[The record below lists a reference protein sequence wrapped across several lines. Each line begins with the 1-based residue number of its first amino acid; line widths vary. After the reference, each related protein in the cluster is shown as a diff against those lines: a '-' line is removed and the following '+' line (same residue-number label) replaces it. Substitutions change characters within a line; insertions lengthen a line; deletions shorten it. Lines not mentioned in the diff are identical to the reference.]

1 MQPGIFHNPFTYDYN
16 KLTIVTTAITTH
28 MYFTVTV
35 PTRRPPVGPQ
45 GPRGPPGPP
54 GQTRRSLEA
63 QPSVEVAATNE
74 LMDDYSVP
82 NPFDFD
88 GHLSAITTHRN
99 KRSAGSKK
107 RYVLFI
113 LDSSGSI
120 KSPQFTVMKEVL
132 SDLLPLFCGNTS
144 FGVMSYGAK
153 LERDICF
160 DCDQKDRVKLWQAL
174 RSIKYHNG
182 GSTRSGDAIRCAC
195 DYMLSRDCGYLNEPN
210 SITDVIFLTDGHS
223 NSGENVCSA
232 THCIP
237 DGVNVI
243 SIGVGDNIDYDELE
257 CIKGDNGASSHIFDV
272 KDLAGL
278 KALQAAVSKFL
289 GDNHQ
294 QCRASFNPLP

>member
-1 MQPGIFHNPFTYDYN
+1 
-16 KLTIVTTAITTH
+16 

-35 PTRRPPVGPQ
+35 PTRPPI
-45 GPRGPPGPP
+45 GPRGP
-54 GQTRRSLEA
+54 TRRSLQEDEA
-63 QPSVEVAATNE
+63 QQPSVDDNAATNE

-99 KRSAGSKK
+99 KRQANSKK

-113 LDSSGSI
+113 LDSSRSIGSA
-120 KSPQFTVMKEVL
+120 QFTLMKEVL
-132 SDLLPLFCGNTS
+132 SDLLPLFCGNAL

-160 DCDQKDRVKLWQAL
+160 NCDQTDRGKLYQAL
-174 RSIKYHNG
+174 RSIKYHKG
-182 GSTRSGDAIRCAC
+182 GFTRSGDAIRCAC
-195 DYMLSRDCGYLNEPN
+195 DYMLSRSCGYFNEPN

-223 NSGENVCSA
+223 NRGENVCSA
-232 THCIP
+232 TNCIA

-243 SIGVGDNIDYDELE
+243 SIGVGNKIDYDELE
-257 CIKGDNGASSHIFDV
+257 CIEGDNGASSHIFDV

-278 KALQAAVSKFL
+278 KDLLAAVFKFL
-289 GDNHQ
+289 GDNQQ
-294 QCRASFNPLP
+294 QCKYI

>member
-1 MQPGIFHNPFTYDYN
+1 
-16 KLTIVTTAITTH
+16 
-28 MYFTVTV
+28 MYFTV
-35 PTRRPPVGPQ
+35 PTRLPPVGPR

-54 GQTRRSLEA
+54 GSTRRSLEEA
-63 QPSVEVAATNE
+63 EAVPSVEVATTNE
-74 LMDDYSVP
+74 RLMDDYSVP

-99 KRSAGSKK
+99 KRQAGSQK

-120 KSPQFTVMKEVL
+120 KSPRFTLMKEVL
-132 SDLLPLFCGNTS
+132 SNLLSVFCGNAL

-160 DCDQKDRVKLWQAL
+160 NCDQTDRGKLWQAL

-182 GSTRSGDAIRCAC
+182 GYTRSGDAIRCAC
-195 DYMLSRDCGYLNEPN
+195 DYMLSRSCGYFNEPN

-223 NSGENVCSA
+223 NRGENVCSA
-232 THCIP
+232 ANCIP

-243 SIGVGDNIDYDELE
+243 SIGVGNDIDYDELE
-257 CIKGDNGASSHIFDV
+257 CIEGDNGAVSHIFDV

-278 KALQAAVSKFL
+278 KALQAAVFKFL
-289 GDNHQ
+289 GDNQQ